1 MSEEE
6 IVKIKNEMLNMAS
19 LIELISQPSEEEGA
33 EETSTTVT
41 VSEVDDD

>member
-19 LIELISQPSEEEGA
+19 LIELPSEEEGA

-41 VSEVDDD
+41 VTEVDDD